1 MNSERMFEFN
11 NIGRGCELTKYVWNN
26 SGNVTEIEIPSH
38 VDGRPVTRIGDRV
51 FKGAWLLESIRIP
64 DTVTEIGEGA
74 FNGAYGL
81 RRIKIPVGVKAIGN
95 STFRDCENLSELTIP
110 EGVKTIGTEAFRN
123 THLSSVTLPQ
133 STESI
138 GDSAF
143 MECGELKSVTFLNSS
158 VRLGKNVFLLCPNLP
173 PETQLMGLVCSTDI
187 TKPISRAYAKRDK
200 HSVWLLQKCG
210 LLFEN
215 LKVFELAVKNN
226 CFREI
231 TQSELD
237 PLLAT
242 AIAGGSTAHIQLA
255 AEYGLITDVSLLD
268 RLIRISSKAENAEMT
283 AILLEYKNRRFG
295 FDNGEKY
302 EL

>member
-64 DTVTEIGEGA
+64 DTVTEIGDGA
-74 FNGAYGL
+74 FFGAHNL
-81 RRIKIPVGVKAIGN
+81 KNINIPLGVKAVGN
-95 STFRDCENLSELTIP
+95 STFQDCQDLSEIIIP
-110 EGVKTIGTEAFRN
+110 ERVKTVGMNAFRN
-123 THLSSVTLPQ
+123 TRLRSVTLPQ

-173 PETQLMGLVCSTDI
+173 PETKLMGLVCSTDI
-187 TKPISRAYAKRDK
+187 TRPISRAYAKHNKD
-200 HSVWLLQKCG
+200 STWLILKCRG
-210 LLFEN
+210 LAWDFE
-215 LKVFELAVKNN
+215 VFRLAVKNN
-226 CFREI
+226 CFREL
-231 TQSELD
+231 TQTELE
-237 PLLAT
+237 PLFAN
-242 AIAGGSTAHIQLA
+242 AIAAGRQRV
-255 AEYGLITDVSLLD
+255 YGM
-268 RLIRISSKAENAEMT
+268 R
-283 AILLEYKNRRFG
+283 
-295 FDNGEKY
+295 
-302 EL
+302 